1 MNAKLRIGYFADGI
15 WSHEALNLF
24 LNNKS
29 LEVVFIC
36 SRFKNPDKYLLK
48 KATQLD
54 IDFLNDI
61 NIKNNLFIKKLHKY
75 NCDLFVSMS
84 FDQIFNLELLQI
96 PKLGAIN
103 CHASK
108 LPFYRGRN
116 ILNWVL
122 INDEKEFGI
131 TVHYIDEGIDTGDII
146 LQKTFPISDKDNYK
160 SLLNLSYKE
169 CPTIL
174 YEAVLLIL
182 HNKVKRIS
190 QNSIS
195 LDGNYCKKRNK
206 GDEFIKGNLTTRQ
219 LFNFVRGITLP
230 GPCARSY
237 IRSNLIKII
246 NCEIEYKREFNN
258 VGDGRIAYVNK
269 KFFVIKTK
277 DGYLRVTDWDCS
289 IKPEIGDKVY

>member
-1 MNAKLRIGYFADGI
+1 MNAKLRIGYFGDGI

-24 LNNKS
+24 VNNKS

-84 FDQIFNLELLQI
+84 FDQIFNLELLQM

-116 ILNWVL
+116 ILN
-122 INDEKEFGI
+122 
-131 TVHYIDEGIDTGDII
+131 
-146 LQKTFPISDKDNYK
+146 
-160 SLLNLSYKE
+160 
-169 CPTIL
+169 
-174 YEAVLLIL
+174 
-182 HNKVKRIS
+182 
-190 QNSIS
+190 
-195 LDGNYCKKRNK
+195 
-206 GDEFIKGNLTTRQ
+206 
-219 LFNFVRGITLP
+219 
-230 GPCARSY
+230 
-237 IRSNLIKII
+237 
-246 NCEIEYKREFNN
+246 
-258 VGDGRIAYVNK
+258 
-269 KFFVIKTK
+269 
-277 DGYLRVTDWDCS
+277 
-289 IKPEIGDKVY
+289 